1 MESFAAGREFR
12 SQFWSFSRLEETGHF
27 SFNLDSE
34 FASLVARS
42 TSVPA
47 ATTAQL
53 QGDDQHQRAGERRR
67 RSATDSAVQD
77 VSSVFSFDT
86 TVNCRPLF
94 VDVLPS
100 LRVIAKSEDER

>member
-34 FASLVARS
+34 LASLVAV
-42 TSVPA
+42 VPA